1 MDDESTQ
8 PRNVLLRAIGLRFRF
23 LLAIGML
30 ATLITG
36 WPWLQTYW
44 DRWVI
49 GGIVGR
55 ESYSVSADSE
65 FFCPMDPGII
75 SAWPAICPICNMDL
89 ITRKKLDAVL
99 LPEGVLARM
108 QLSPYRVQLAGI
120 RTEQVQSSEPEQSTI
135 PFQPSAIRVP
145 ASAIVHRDSGAIVY
159 VETMTGMYDAIP
171 VILGARQ
178 GDVCAISSGLKL
190 GQRVV
195 TVGAFLIDAE
205 TRLNPS
211 VATQYF
217 GANQQL
223 ATSSAPTLA
232 KLPTAV
238 VAAVLSDAEQQL
250 VAIQK
255 FCPVTE
261 EPLGSMGQPVFVTVD
276 GRKVALCC
284 KGCERRFVAEKKTFF
299 EILDRA
305 ATAPATGP
313 TLP

>member
-8 PRNVLLRAIGLRFRF
+8 PKNVLLRAIGLRFRF
-23 LLAIGML
+23 LFAIGML

-36 WPWLQTYW
+36 WPWLQTCW
-44 DRWVI
+44 DRWVV

-120 RTEQVQSSEPEQSTI
+120 RSQQVQSSEPEQSTI
-135 PFQPSAIRVP
+135 LVP
-145 ASAIVHRDSGAIVY
+145 TSAIVHRDSGAIVY

-171 VILGARQ
+171 VILGTRQ
-178 GDVCAISSGLKL
+178 GDLCAIDSGLNSD
-190 GQRVV
+190 QRVV

-217 GANQQL
+217 GANQHL

-250 VAIQK
+250 IATQK
-255 FCPVTE
+255 LCPVTE
-261 EPLGSMGQPVFVTVD
+261 EPLGSMGQPVFITVD

-305 ATAPATGP
+305 VAPQATGP